1 MTKARFYIK
10 GKVQDVGYRPYI
22 MKEVIKRE
30 GLNGIA
36 DNYNLEEDSVEVLLE
51 GEENKILVNFYDFLK
66 FKKEGNKPREA
77 EVKEISE
84 LEFLNSTSVHVPK
97 ASEYSQALTFE
108 QLGKG
113 IPILKN
119 TYRSIEGMSTRIEG
133 MDANISGMRAE
144 TKDGFDRM
152 SNEMREG
159 FEKLPKEIAKELR
172 DLLEGKNKMN
182 NFTLIFSQAGAL
194 RSALSIN
201 TEKCKKQEEKNY
213 RHRLTQI
220 NTDEKN

>member
-1 MTKARFYIK
+1 MTKARFYIR

-51 GEENKILVNFYDFLK
+51 GEENGIIAFYDFLK
-66 FKKEGNKPREA
+66 KEENKPQEA

-84 LEFLNSTSVHVPK
+84 LEVFNSTSIHVPK

-113 IPILKN
+113 IPILKEI
-119 TYRSIEGMSTRIEG
+119 YRSIEGTNENIKG
-133 MDANISGMRAE
+133 MN
-144 TKDGFDRM
+144 
-152 SNEMREG
+152 
-159 FEKLPKEIAKELR
+159 EKLDRLPERIAKELKEV
-172 DLLEGKNKMN
+172 LK
-182 NFTLIFSQAGAL
+182 
-194 RSALSIN
+194 
-201 TEKCKKQEEKNY
+201 
-213 RHRLTQI
+213 
-220 NTDEKN
+220 

>member
-1 MTKARFYIK
+1 MKKARFYIK

-36 DNYNLEEDSVEVLLE
+36 DNYNLEEDSMEVLLE
-51 GEENKILVNFYDFLK
+51 GEKNKIVDFYDFLK
-66 FKKEGNKPREA
+66 KEENKPREA

-119 TYRSIEGMSTRIEG
+119 MYHSMEGMNE
-133 MDANISGMRAE
+133 NIKG
-144 TKDGFDRM
+144 
-152 SNEMREG
+152 
-159 FEKLPKEIAKELR
+159 I
-172 DLLEGKNKMN
+172 KMN
-182 NFTLIFSQAGAL
+182 RKLYNGIRKIKSRSSFHRWKRCGAL
-194 RSALSIN
+194 YIKIP
-201 TEKCKKQEEKNY
+201 E
-213 RHRLTQI
+213 I
-220 NTDEKN
+220 II

>member
-36 DNYNLEEDSVEVLLE
+36 DNYKEDSVEVLLE
-51 GEENKILVNFYDFLK
+51 GEENKILVDFYDF
-66 FKKEGNKPREA
+66 FKKEENKPREA

-119 TYRSIEGMSTRIEG
+119 MYRSIEGMSTRIEG
-133 MDANISGMRAE
+133 MSTRIEGMDENISGMREE
-144 TKDGFDRM
+144 TKDGFNRM

-159 FEKLPKEIAKELR
+159 FDKLPKGIAQEL
-172 DLLEGKNKMN
+172 KN
-182 NFTLIFSQAGAL
+182 F
-194 RSALSIN
+194 LS
-201 TEKCKKQEEKNY
+201 EE
-213 RHRLTQI
+213 R
-220 NTDEKN
+220 